1 MNVKL
6 KIPEQRAVFAFGKD
20 VAQVPAELQL
30 TYFEDE
36 HPPIAVTVRT
46 LSQSVT
52 VFLTESETAV
62 LKTFLNSPEI
72 EPGHCSD
79 CD

>member
-1 MNVKL
+1 MNVKI
-6 KIPEQRAVFAFGKD
+6 KINPDNCIFAFGRD
-20 VAQVPAELQL
+20 AVNLPCEIQL

-36 HPPIAVTVRT
+36 TPPVALTVRT

-72 EPGHCSD
+72 EPGHCTD
-79 CD
+79 C

>member
-6 KIPEQRAVFAFGKD
+6 NINADRVIFAFGKD
-20 VAQVPAELQL
+20 AAQLPAELQL

-36 HPPIAVTVRT
+36 TPPVALTVRT

-52 VFLTESETAV
+52 LFLSESETAV
-62 LKTFLNSPEI
+62 LKTFLNSPDV
-72 EPGHCSD
+72 EPGHCTD
-79 CD
+79 CE